1 MVTMGRKE
9 VRIVWN
15 PEFALRVVFLLG
27 IIALIALLYWRI
39 GTRTLRLFRLRNRNI
54 ILAPL
59 SLVLSI
65 LTMFLLFSVWVYH
78 GFGYQPDIYRVGD
91 RASNKVAI
99 TFDDGPSEEFTLPIL
114 DILKDLDVPAT
125 FFMVGKHVEK
135 YPHVAQ
141 RVAEEGHAI
150 GNHTQNHRNLPTLA
164 TIELQKEVMEATAI
178 ITETTGMYPAFVR
191 PPRGMYDDRFRRLA
205 TLLGQEIVL
214 WSISTRDWRYGVTP
228 TYIERFV
235 ESRVRGGDI
244 ILFHDSGALV
254 KSEGGDRRA
263 TVLSLANV
271 IHIIRSKG
279 LEIVPLDELLHGAPP
294 ETFPQVDRPE

>member
-1 MVTMGRKE
+1 V
-9 VRIVWN
+9 VN
-15 PEFALRVVFLLG
+15 PEFALRVVILLG
-27 IIALIALLYWRI
+27 IVALISFIYWRAGSRI
-39 GTRTLRLFRLRNRNI
+39 LRLFRLKRKNV
-54 ILAPL
+54 ILVPL
-59 SLVLSI
+59 SAVLGVA
-65 LTMFLLFSVWVYH
+65 TMFLLFSIWVYH

-91 RASNKVAI
+91 RSSNKVAI

-114 DILKDLDVPAT
+114 DILRELDAPAT

-141 RVAEEGHAI
+141 RVLEEGHAI
-150 GNHTQNHRNLPTLA
+150 GNHTQSHRNLPTLS
-164 TIELQKEVMEATAI
+164 TLELQKEVMEATAI
-178 ITETTGMYPAFVR
+178 ITEVTGVYPEFVR

-205 TLLGQEIVL
+205 RALGQEIVL

-244 ILFHDSGALV
+244 ILFHDSGALIT
-254 KSEGGDRRA
+254 SEGGDRRA

-271 IHIIRSKG
+271 IEIIRAKG
-279 LEIVPLDELLHGAPP
+279 LEIVPLAELLHGAPP
-294 ETFPQVDRPE
+294 EAFPQIDRPE

>member
-1 MVTMGRKE
+1 ML
-9 VRIVWN
+9 N
-15 PEFALRVVFLLG
+15 PEFVLRVIVFLG
-27 IIALIALLYWRI
+27 AVVIFSWIYWRI
-39 GTRTLRLFRLRNRNI
+39 GTRLLGLFKLKIRNVFLLPI
-54 ILAPL
+54 AA
-59 SLVLSI
+59 VLGGIS
-65 LTMFLLFSVWVYH
+65 MFLLLTVWVYH

-114 DILKDLDVPAT
+114 DVLKELDAPAT

-141 RVAEEGHAI
+141 RIVEEGHSI
-150 GNHTQNHRNLPTLA
+150 GNHTQNHRNLPTLS
-164 TIELQKEVMEATAI
+164 TVELHKEVMEATAI
-178 ITETTGMYPAFVR
+178 ITEVTGVYPTLIR

-205 TLLGQEIVL
+205 KLLGQEIVL

-228 TYIERFV
+228 IYIERFV
-235 ESRVRGGDI
+235 DSRVRGGDI

-254 KSEGGDRRA
+254 SSEGGDRKA

-271 IHIIRSKG
+271 IAIIRAKG
-279 LEIVPLDELLHGAPP
+279 LEIVPLAELLHGAPP
-294 ETFPQVDRPE
+294 EASPQVDRPE

>member
-1 MVTMGRKE
+1 MA
-9 VRIVWN
+9 N
-15 PEFALRVVFLLG
+15 PEFLLRVAVLCGIVVLISYIYWRVSKRLLG
-27 IIALIALLYWRI
+27 LV
-39 GTRTLRLFRLRNRNI
+39 RLKCRNI
-54 ILAPL
+54 L
-59 SLVLSI
+59 LVPVSGL
-65 LTMFLLFSVWVYH
+65 LGVATMFLLFSVWVYH
-78 GFGYQPDIYRVGD
+78 GFGYQPDIYRLGD
-91 RASNKVAI
+91 RTSNKVAI

-114 DILKDLDVPAT
+114 DILRELDAPAT

-141 RVAEEGHAI
+141 RVVEEGHTV
-150 GNHTQNHRNLPTLA
+150 GNHTQSHRNLPTLS
-164 TIELQKEVMEATAI
+164 TIELQKEVMESTAI
-178 ITETTGMYPAFVR
+178 ITEVTGVYPVFVR

-205 TLLGQEIVL
+205 KLLGQEIVL

-235 ESRVRGGDI
+235 DSRVRGGDI

-254 KSEGGDRRA
+254 KSEGGDRKA

-271 IHIIRSKG
+271 IEIIRAKG

-294 ETFPQVDRPE
+294 EAFPQVDRPE